1 MKLGVRACFLLALLP
16 GSAAWRAGAPQP
28 RSSLLATAR
37 RRAVPLLCD
46 SGSESLDQA
55 GLFASLR
62 ARQQT
67 LEDELSERWREAK
80 CASKVPIALT
90 DSWVRRVAVSW
101 PQVAIGTA
109 DGSVVLADL
118 STGEE
123 LSRGRGPHPAH
134 VEGPESAR
142 DMKLLHGDY
151 DGGGLTALAFT
162 AEHVVSAGREG
173 GCVLWRIR
181 SDGQLVQ
188 VAALRDGGEEQPPV
202 VSSLVLVLTHAADG
216 SDGGGDVGG
225 GGGGGGGEGAAEGC
239 LTVWAGCLDGSVRRW
254 DVSDGTWT
262 QRAAGTDVH
271 LRVPSGSP
279 VLDIAV

>member
-123 LSRGRGPHPAH
+123 LSRTVGPHPAH

-151 DGGGLTALAFT
+151 DGGGLTALAFD
-162 AEHVVSAGREG
+162 ADHVVSAGREG
-173 GCVLWRIR
+173 GCVLWRA
-181 SDGQLVQ
+181 S
-188 VAALRDGGEEQPPV
+188 ALASASAFASAFASASASALAPALAPAPASAPASASASASAPASTSASASAPPSTSGAPV
-202 VSSLVLVLTHAADG
+202 PTVSSG
-216 SDGGGDVGG
+216 R
-225 GGGGGGGEGAAEGC
+225 
-239 LTVWAGCLDGSVRRW
+239 WRR
-254 DVSDGTWT
+254 
-262 QRAAGTDVH
+262 
-271 LRVPSGSP
+271 
-279 VLDIAV
+279 